1 MAVLLSEEPRVE
13 PETVLPPVFGKE
25 TTHLRSSA
33 RESFPVQKR
42 LKSIGIL

>member
-25 TTHLRSSA
+25 TTHCAVLRVNLFLSKN
-33 RESFPVQKR
+33 V
-42 LKSIGIL
+42 